1 VFDTV
6 ASRIAQRLT
15 RARELGVAVLSRD
28 SVALRAP
35 AWKSVMRWT
44 MSALPDGDALPAKD
58 FAQRHRAILLTL
70 WCHVFGLVGFGL
82 LRGYAPEHT
91 LVDTLPVAVAAIL
104 ASRATGRRTQSG
116 SASLGL
122 MIASAAVV
130 HLSGGAIE
138 AHFHFFVMII
148 VVALYQDWVPF
159 LLAIGFVVLEHGV
172 LGVID
177 PTSMYD
183 HPDAWAEPWK
193 WALIHGAFVLAACA
207 ALLAHW
213 RLSEV
218 TQRDL
223 RRSEVEAALGAQT
236 ATLAA
241 QRQSEEKFRSL
252 VQHAR
257 DLIIIVDAN
266 GQVRYLSPSAEEV
279 WGYSGDSLISRDY
292 LDLVHADDRSAGQ
305 ALQDVVLETVGA
317 MHKTELRLAQA
328 DGSWRDCEVIATN
341 LLEQASVQGV
351 VLTCR
356 DITERKSFER
366 QLTHAAFHD
375 ALTQLPNRALFR
387 DRLEHALT
395 RADRQFKSTAVLF
408 VDLDNFKVVNDSLGH
423 EAGDVLL
430 AVAAQR
436 LAACLREE
444 DTVAR
449 FGGDE
454 FALLIEEVQGEA
466 GAIAVAERI
475 ADSFREP
482 ILLETREVFVGASV
496 GIVISKPRLGDGSD
510 SLLRNA
516 DLAMYRAKAT
526 GRGRHVVFD
535 ATMQHGAIERLE
547 LESDLRRALE
557 RDEFCVYYQ
566 PIVNLI
572 DQQVV
577 EVEALVRWEHPT
589 RGLIQPMEFIP
600 IAEETGLIVPLGQW
614 VLEQACRQ
622 AYVWQDRYTR
632 AGASPLVLSVNLSA
646 RQFRNATLVDDIKR
660 ALAATGLD
668 ARTLK
673 LEITESTV
681 MDDADAAIAVLEE
694 LRTLGIRIAIDDF
707 GTGYSSLGYL
717 RRLPVD
723 TLKIDRSFVNGLGA
737 DRQTTAIVRS
747 VVALAKS
754 LDLSVTGEGVETAAQ
769 QTQLAQLG
777 CDRAQGYLFSRPV
790 TAADLNAILDSA
802 NSAAQEQEAA

>member
-1 VFDTV
+1 
-6 ASRIAQRLT
+6 
-15 RARELGVAVLSRD
+15 
-28 SVALRAP
+28 
-35 AWKSVMRWT
+35 
-44 MSALPDGDALPAKD
+44 
-58 FAQRHRAILLTL
+58 LL
-70 WCHVFGLVGFGL
+70 
-82 LRGYAPEHT
+82 
-91 LVDTLPVAVAAIL
+91 
-104 ASRATGRRTQSG
+104 
-116 SASLGL
+116 
-122 MIASAAVV
+122 ASAAIV
-130 HLSGGAIE
+130 HLSAGAIE

-159 LLAIGFVVLEHGV
+159 LLAVGFVVIEHGV
-172 LGVID
+172 LGVLD
-177 PTSMYD
+177 PTAMYD

-213 RLSEV
+213 RLSEL

-223 RRSEVEAALGAQT
+223 RRSEVEAALGAQN

-257 DLIIIVDAN
+257 DLILIVDKD
-266 GQVRYLSPSAEEV
+266 GLIRYISPSAEEV
-279 WGYSGDSLISRDY
+279 WGYIGDGLLGRNFLELI
-292 LDLVHADDRSAGQ
+292 HADDRDAGQ
-305 ALQDVVLETVGA
+305 ALNAAVLETVGA
-317 MHKTELRLAQA
+317 THTTELRLANA

-341 LLEQASVQGV
+341 LLAQASVQGV
-351 VLTCR
+351 VVTCR
-356 DITERKSFER
+356 DVTERKSFER
-366 QLTHAAFHD
+366 QLTHTAFHD

-395 RADRQFKSTAVLF
+395 RADRQSRSTAVLF

-423 EAGDVLL
+423 EAGDTLL
-430 AVAAQR
+430 AVASQR
-436 LAACLREE
+436 LAACLRAE

-454 FALLIEEVQGEA
+454 FALLIEEVAGEEDA
-466 GAIAVAERI
+466 VAVAERI
-475 ADSFREP
+475 AESFREP
-482 ILLETREVFVGASV
+482 ILLESREVFVGASV
-496 GIVISKPRLGDGSD
+496 GIVISKPHRGDGPD
-510 SLLRNA
+510 NLLRNA

-535 ATMQHGAIERLE
+535 TTMQRGAVERLE

-557 RDEFCVYYQ
+557 RGEFRVYYQ
-566 PIVNLI
+566 TIVSLV
-572 DQQVV
+572 DQHIT

-589 RGLIQPMEFIP
+589 RGLILPMEFIP

-614 VLEQACRQ
+614 VLEEACRQ
-622 AYVWQDRYTR
+622 ACAWHARYERTD
-632 AGASPLVLSVNLSA
+632 APALVLSVNLSA
-646 RQFRNATLVDDIKR
+646 RQFRNTTLVDDIKR
-660 ALAATGLD
+660 ALASTGMD
-668 ARTLK
+668 ARALK

-681 MDDADAAIAVLEE
+681 MDDANAAIAVLEE
-694 LRTLGIRIAIDDF
+694 LRSLGIRIAIDDF

-737 DRQTTAIVRS
+737 DPQTTAIVRS

-754 LDLSVTGEGVETAAQ
+754 LNLSVTGEGVETAAQ
-769 QTQLAQLG
+769 QAQLALLG
-777 CDRAQGYLFSRPV
+777 CDRGQGYLFSRPV
-790 TAADLNAILDSA
+790 AAADLSA
-802 NSAAQEQEAA
+802 LLETAHSTAQQQSAA